1 MSEKLAIG
9 QDDVLL
15 VIDVQNDF
23 CPGGALAVQHGN
35 EIVPILNSVG
45 QHFADVVLTQDW
57 HPPGHSSFASSHP
70 DRKPFETIDLA
81 YGPQTLWPDHC
92 VQASSGAQFHCGLAI
107 PHACLVIRKGLH
119 SGIDSYSA
127 FRENDRETT
136 TGLAGYLRER
146 GLTRIFIAGLA
157 YDFCV
162 RYSAEDAMAAGFDVT
177 VIEDACRGLDIEGS
191 MAQTRER
198 LAALGCAS
206 IISAEILAD

>member
-1 MSEKLAIG
+1 MSGKLAIG

-70 DRKPFETIDLA
+70 GRKPFETIDLA

-162 RYSAEDAMAAGFDVT
+162 RYSAEDALAAGFDVT

-191 MAQTRER
+191 MAQTHER
-198 LAALGCAS
+198 LAALGCTS